1 MNNLKA
7 LLAAAILIGAS
18 SALPAQA
25 DSVGDMAKNTAKF
38 PVTILAVGGAM
49 AVGTPI
55 AVTRQVAVRIRQYTG
70 DFADKIGGKEDFP
83 PNLFASV
90 FSIPF
95 GTIAGTAEGLYYG
108 PKNAVQKGIEKPF
121 SQGSFSLSDMD

>member
-7 LLAAAILIGAS
+7 LLAAAIMIGAS
-18 SALPAQA
+18 SLPARA
-25 DSVGDMAKNTAKF
+25 DSVNDMAKNTAMF
-38 PVTILAVGGAM
+38 PVTALAVGSAM

-55 AVTRQVAVRIRQYTG
+55 AVTRQVAVRIREYTG
-70 DFADKIGGKEDFP
+70 NFADKIGGKEDFP
-83 PNLFASV
+83 PNLFACV

-121 SQGSFSLSDMD
+121 SQASFSLGDMD